1 MALSLSLATI
11 QQSNDNTILRF
22 VDNTGAY
29 SSTNITGWGTPNTA
43 LSTINGSTNEL
54 TITITITNSSNES
67 VTYDPIDVYDYLGHA
82 PSDVDDLVI
91 YVTPNLLLSSGTA
104 LGAEDDE
111 LPDGWYDIEYS
122 LDVISTGVN
131 ISTYEVQILVDGI
144 VRNKI
149 YDMLLNIP
157 RTAYESTPYR
167 IYTHNWRKLTYPLYV
182 RSLFDAMVAYVTPAR
197 KNEILE
203 MLNLV
208 ERLTL

>member
-1 MALSLSLATI
+1 MALSLSLSTI
-11 QQSNDNTILRF
+11 QQSNDNTILRI
-22 VDNTGAY
+22 VDNTGSY

-43 LSTINGSTNEL
+43 LSTIDGSTNEL
-54 TITITITNSSNES
+54 TITVTITNSSNES

-82 PSDVDDLVI
+82 PSDVDDLII
-91 YVTPNLLLSSGTA
+91 YITPNLLLSSGTA

-122 LDVISTGVN
+122 LDVISTGAN

-157 RTAYESTPYR
+157 RRAYESTPYR
-167 IYTHNWRKLTYPLYV
+167 IYTHNWRDLTYPLYV

>member
-1 MALSLSLATI
+1 MALSLSLSTI
-11 QQSNDNTILRF
+11 QQSNDNTILRI
-22 VDNTGAY
+22 VDNTGSY

-54 TITITITNSSNES
+54 TITVTITNSSNES

-82 PSDVDDLVI
+82 PSDTDDLVI
-91 YVTPNLLLSSGTA
+91 YITPDLLLSSGTA

-122 LDVISTGVN
+122 LDVIATSAN
-131 ISTYEVQILVDGI
+131 ISSYEVQILVDGI

-149 YDMLLNIP
+149 YDMLLTIP
-157 RTAYESTPYR
+157 RTSYESTPYR
-167 IYTHNWRKLTYPLYV
+167 IYTHNWNDLTYPLYV